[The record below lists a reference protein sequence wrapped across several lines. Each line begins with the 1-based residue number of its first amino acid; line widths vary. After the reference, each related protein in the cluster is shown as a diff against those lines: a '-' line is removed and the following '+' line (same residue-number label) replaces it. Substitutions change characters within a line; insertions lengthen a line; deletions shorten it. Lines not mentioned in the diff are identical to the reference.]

1 MLGRLGPGKGD
12 IRLETLIDMN
22 HELAVLSKE
31 LDWKWLEEELS
42 PFYADQGRP
51 SVPIRKIA
59 GLLILKQLFNESD
72 ESVIARWIENPYW
85 QYFTGETYFQKRK
98 PFDPTDFVLFRKRVG
113 ESGVEKILTL
123 SVKVHKGEEKAEM
136 VQMDTTVQ
144 EKNITY
150 PTDQKLASKIL
161 FWTRRI
167 AKSSEIKLKQ
177 TYEKEEK
184 RLRRQITVP
193 SRQKGI
199 AQKRRA
205 ALKRLRTIAGRLM
218 REVESKLPGSLQ
230 EHYAPYFLFF
240 KDVLKQKR
248 SDKNK
253 CYSIHEP
260 QVSCIAKGKAHKKY
274 EFGCKVSVSRTAKK
288 GVIVAMKCFEGNP
301 YDGDTIA
308 PTLEQLERIVKP
320 LGGERPKKVI
330 YDRGGKGRS
339 KIGDTEILTP
349 SRGSSNLSAKE
360 KKMLRQLF
368 RSRAAIEPTIGHL
381 KSDFGLDRNLLS
393 GTLGDAFN
401 ALMAGAAY
409 NFRIRLREIRAI
421 IFYLCKALRE
431 AIWSF
436 MTPFWG
442 VSAFDAAGA

>member
-1 MLGRLGPGKGD
+1 
-12 IRLETLIDMN
+12 
-22 HELAVLSKE
+22 
-31 LDWKWLEEELS
+31 
-42 PFYADQGRP
+42 
-51 SVPIRKIA
+51 
-59 GLLILKQLFNESD
+59 
-72 ESVIARWIENPYW
+72 
-85 QYFTGETYFQKRK
+85 
-98 PFDPTDFVLFRKRVG
+98 
-113 ESGVEKILTL
+113 
-123 SVKVHKGEEKAEM
+123 M

-177 TYEKEEK
+177 TYDKEEK

-199 AQKRRA
+199 EQKRRA

-218 REVESKLPGSLQ
+218 REVESKLPDSLR
-230 EHYAPYFLFF
+230 EYYAPYLLFF
-240 KDVLKQKR
+240 KDLLRQKR

-253 CYSIHEP
+253 FYSIHEP

-274 EFGCKVSVSRTAKK
+274 EFGCKVSVSRTVKK

-301 YDGDTIA
+301 YDGDTIE
-308 PTLEQLERIVKP
+308 PSLEQLERILSP
-320 LGGERPKKVI
+320 LGGKRPSKVI
-330 YDRGGKGRS
+330 YDRGGRGRQ
-339 KIGDTEILTP
+339 KIGDTQVLTP
-349 SRGSSNLSAKE
+349 NHGSSKMSAKE
-360 KKMLRQLF
+360 KKILRQLF

-381 KSDFGLDRNLLS
+381 KSDFGLDRNFLS

-409 NFRIRLREIRAI
+409 NLRMRLRELRAL
-421 IFYLCKALRE
+421 IFYAWKYCWYAILNVDAPNLSLRGNAWRW
-431 AIWSF
+431 AIANQSI
-436 MTPFWG
+436 
-442 VSAFDAAGA
+442 